1 MNIQILD
8 RAKTDLVEGYRFYE
22 SKEKGLGHYFLAS
35 LLAEIES
42 LRLFG
47 GLHTKT
53 YRHFYRALTKRFP
66 FAIFY
71 TLDEEAVKI
80 HAVVDCRR
88 RPSWI
93 RKHLKE

>member
-1 MNIQILD
+1 MNLQILD
-8 RAKTDLVEGYRFYE
+8 RAVTDLIEGHAYYE
-22 SKEKGLGHYFLAS
+22 DREAGLGAYFLAN
-35 LLAEIES
+35 LYTDIES

-47 GLHTKT
+47 GLHPKP
-53 YRHFYRALTKRFP
+53 YRHFHRLLSKRFP

-71 TLDEEAVKI
+71 TLEDDTVRV

-93 RKHLKE
+93 RGHLKS